1 MQKRVLVAEESDT
14 IRGVAETILR
24 QHGYD
29 VISVGSSDRALE
41 LLEFSLPHLILVSAD
56 LKGSDG
62 RPCYEKIQANAR
74 TTSVPLLLLA
84 GDESTDDLPFPPEA
98 IIPRPFDPNQLVQ
111 RVSVFAD
118 KAEQATANGNAQGE
132 NGLDDEL
139 LDAALGLDEIDVTS
153 SEVINKSVRA
163 RQSASD
169 SGEVGKTGDKDTGG
183 TKVESLMI
191 QDEDSEIKH
200 QADQAKKKKAQASS
214 KLEIMDDQYGL
225 SDPSAFET
233 DQESQAHDYDW
244 FVNSMR
250 AENDPAHTPASKHDD
265 IDELTFT
272 ETSAHVDPVTPG
284 PSHGTSTGRSSGPM
298 SPSARQTAGVD
309 KFIDEFKKE
318 IEKIRADDQ
327 EVAVEDEGGTQ
338 VAVDEQDLVWEEK
351 VEKIKP
357 EHMEIFTREFVSRLA
372 EKLAEQIAA
381 KIDGD
386 KLLQMIKNEIVGRSS
401 KKS

>member
-29 VISVGSSDRALE
+29 VISVGSSDRVLE

-56 LKGSDG
+56 LKGSDD

-84 GDESTDDLPFPPEA
+84 GDESVDLPFPQEA

-111 RVSVFAD
+111 RVSAFAG
-118 KAEQATANGNAQGE
+118 KAEQDSANGNAQGA
-132 NGLDDEL
+132 NGLEDEL

-153 SEVINKSVRA
+153 SEVINKSGRA
-163 RQSASD
+163 RSSAED
-169 SGEVGKTGDKDTGG
+169 SGKVGNTGG
-183 TKVESLMI
+183 EDSGGAKVESLMI
-191 QDEDSEIKH
+191 QEEDSDIKH
-200 QADQAKKKKAQASS
+200 QADKGKKKKAQASS

-250 AENDPAHTPASKHDD
+250 DENEPTRSSASQHDGV
-265 IDELTFT
+265 DELTFT
-272 ETSAHVDPVTPG
+272 ENSAHVDPITPG
-284 PSHGTSTGRSSGPM
+284 PSHATAAGKSSGPM
-298 SPSARQTAGVD
+298 SPSARHTAGVD

-338 VAVDEQDLVWEEK
+338 VATDEEDLVWEEK
-351 VEKIKP
+351 VEKITP

-381 KIDGD
+381 KIDSD
-386 KLLQMIKNEIVGRSS
+386 KLLQLIKSEIVGRSS